1 MRPADGHVENKANII
16 EDEDED
22 EEEEEDANEDDN
34 GQEKDGCMKSQVN
47 TFYISLKQVFTLE
60 SIMVEM

>member
-1 MRPADGHVENKANII
+1 MEMRND
-16 EDEDED
+16 DEDGD
-22 EEEEEDANEDDN
+22 EEEDANEDDN

-47 TFYISLKQVFTLE
+47 TLYISLKQVFTLE